1 MIVCSVN
8 MISASLPAKYQGY
21 KEWLIVEYTFGNTE
35 GENCSLNCSDLTYD
49 CRQ

>member
-21 KEWLIVEYTFGNTE
+21 NEWLKDEYIFGNTE
-35 GENCSLNCSDLTYD
+35 GENCPLNPSVIT
-49 CRQ
+49 